1 MLRLGG
7 VSACLLLAGLFVG
20 PIASAQPLSTG
31 EPVCDD
37 YLTVF
42 EQCIRAKVRDPEQ
55 REEFLKNLELARNG
69 FRKMTTNRFK
79 PDVAGAC
86 TEARTTTMEMM
97 RRVYGC

>member
-1 MLRLGG
+1 M
-7 VSACLLLAGLFVG
+7 
-20 PIASAQPLSTG
+20 
-31 EPVCDD
+31 
-37 YLTVF
+37 
-42 EQCIRAKVRDPEQ
+42 RDPEQ